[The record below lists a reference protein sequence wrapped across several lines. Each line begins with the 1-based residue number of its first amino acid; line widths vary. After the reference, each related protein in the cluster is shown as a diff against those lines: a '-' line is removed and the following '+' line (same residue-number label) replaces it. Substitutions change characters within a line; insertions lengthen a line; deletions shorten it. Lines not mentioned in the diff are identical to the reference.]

1 MLGWRLLQ
9 EPYTKTH
16 HHGTREIHYTKL
28 LLLFF
33 VCSFVSDHFWF
44 RLCFTHFFKV
54 CFCWFFLLLFLTIY
68 QFFLTIYHAPVFS
81 VYCVLTKCVLPSLM
95 YPYWLTGRETS
106 SYLLTYLLTCSPEAL
121 SESMV
126 LSCPNRTANVV
137 PDRWAQTWIIDR
149 QCRDLFATITRHSV
163 PSNWA
168 WQDSG
173 RAHRH
178 FPHVKLVGGNSK

>member
-1 MLGWRLLQ
+1 MHARLTATSRVIYQ
-9 EPYTKTH
+9 NSPPWN
-16 HHGTREIHYTKL
+16 TRDTLHQIVVVVC
-28 LLLFF
+28 LF
-33 VCSFVSDHFWF
+33 VVSDHFWF
-44 RLCFTHFFKV
+44 RLCFTYFKNKNKN
-54 CFCWFFLLLFLTIY
+54 FFLFVFFFFWLYTMHLFLAFIVCL
-68 QFFLTIYHAPVFS
+68 QNVF
-81 VYCVLTKCVLPSLM
+81 CPPWCTH
-95 YPYWLTGRETS
+95 PYWLTGRETS
-106 SYLLTYLLTCSPEAL
+106 SYLRTYFTCSPEAL

-173 RAHRH
+173 SAHRH
-178 FPHVKLVGGNSK
+178 FPQVKLVGGNSK

>member
-9 EPYTKTH
+9 ESYTKTH

-28 LLLFF
+28 LLLF
-33 VCSFVSDHFWF
+33 VCSLFQIIFGSVCVLRTLKIKIKISFFSSSSFSDYIP
-44 RLCFTHFFKV
+44 V
-54 CFCWFFLLLFLTIY
+54 
-68 QFFLTIYHAPVFS
+68 FLTIYHAPVFS
-81 VYCVLTKCVLPSLM
+81 VYCVLAKCVLPSLM

-106 SYLLTYLLTCSPEAL
+106 SYLRTYFTCSPEAL

-173 RAHRH
+173 SAHRH
-178 FPHVKLVGGNSK
+178 FPQVKLVGGNSK